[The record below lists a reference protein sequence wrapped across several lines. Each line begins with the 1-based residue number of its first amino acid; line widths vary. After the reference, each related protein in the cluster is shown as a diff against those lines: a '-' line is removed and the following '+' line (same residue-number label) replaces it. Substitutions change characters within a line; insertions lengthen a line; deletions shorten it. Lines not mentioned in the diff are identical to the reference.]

1 MSRESRDL
9 TLRCIEI
16 ARINTRRPHPNN
28 HRYASNMGA
37 KQSSNNSVPPQ
48 APPQASSSTADAP
61 TYQSTHSSAHTTGH
75 AEIAEGR
82 HPQDPQSARGSP
94 GRSPSNKKNE
104 SGFQRAQR
112 KCRKK
117 KRAYDACYTA
127 QLSNKEEDCAD
138 LFDAYRSCFMSAMSR
153 DMEKRG
159 VQVNSNSMVG
169 EFKDEEHDE

>member
-1 MSRESRDL
+1 MFFFAIFWP
-9 TLRCIEI
+9 TV
-16 ARINTRRPHPNN
+16 APHRHYRHSNN
-28 HRYASNMGA
+28 HHYASNMGA
-37 KQSSNNSVPPQ
+37 KQSSNNTVPSQ
-48 APPQASSSTADAP
+48 PQASSSTADAP
-61 TYQSTHSSAHTTGH
+61 TYQSNHSSAHTTGH

-82 HPQDPQSARGSP
+82 HPQAPKSARGSP

-169 EFKDEEHDE
+169 EFKDENTMNDDE